1 MAQKLYVL
9 FWHFSRTALGF
20 TRTVHYS
27 HFPRPPHSPS
37 EGRPASRFALRFH
50 LMLG

>member
-20 TRTVHYS
+20 ARTVHYS
-27 HFPRPPHSPS
+27 HSLVPCVRHLK
-37 EGRPASRFALRFH
+37 RDRLATRLVFH
-50 LMLG
+50 TRCA